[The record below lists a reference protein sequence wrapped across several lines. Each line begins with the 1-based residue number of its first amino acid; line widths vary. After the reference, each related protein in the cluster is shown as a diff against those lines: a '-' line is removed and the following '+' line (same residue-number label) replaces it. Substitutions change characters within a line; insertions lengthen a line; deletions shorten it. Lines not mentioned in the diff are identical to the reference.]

1 MRSTKNLTIKERFAR
16 AYKVMPNGCWL
27 WTMASTGRYGQITI
41 NRKPTLGHRLS
52 YELHKGPI
60 PKGLYVCHTCD
71 NGHCVNPGHLF
82 LGTPADNSRDFI
94 EKGGKPGAY
103 GSSHYRTKLTESDVQ
118 EIRSLYKNSRLTL
131 KQIGKQFG
139 LNAVTIHNIVHR
151 KTWTHVP

>member
-1 MRSTKNLTIKERFAR
+1 MKSAKHLTLKERFDR
-16 AYKVMPNGCWL
+16 AYKIASNGCWI

-41 NRKPTLGHRLS
+41 NSKCVLGHRLS

-60 PKGLYVCHTCD
+60 PKGLYVCHSCD
-71 NGHCVNPGHLF
+71 NGHCVNPEHLF

-103 GSSHYRTKLTESDVQ
+103 GASHYRTRLTENDVK
-118 EIRSLYKNSRLTL
+118 EIRQLYVNSRMTFR
-131 KQIGKQFG
+131 QIGERYNLKP
-139 LNAVTIHNIVHR
+139 VTIHNIVRR